1 MQISLT
7 AKVETMTLCYVFKI
21 PTKIKIERNPATH
34 EIPSL
39 VGMQLTVER
48 AKINTES
55 ELNGLGVSEV
65 LILFLLIQN

>member
-21 PTKIKIERNPATH
+21 PTKIKIERNPAT

-39 VGMQLTVER
+39 VDMQLPVER
-48 AKINTES
+48 AKMNTES